1 MGVDDTTPFA
11 LLPANINNEDELL
24 EVATSREQQNL
35 KDVICFYR
43 LLTKFWFRQYDEASC
58 CPSRRVIRFLD
69 VYHKF
74 YEGLTALHLARRRS
88 EDEQKWTAIGEKAT
102 SLFQTWEGYC
112 AWNFENKSM
121 LLQAE
126 LHFLKGEHD
135 QAEEKYKASIVS
147 AYKHHFLHEEGLAM
161 ELSGMFYRATG
172 KKEEAKT
179 SLLGA
184 RACYTRWGADAIVPS
199 LDSYISSL

>member
-1 MGVDDTTPFA
+1 LHIRDEDNGMCSQLYHKSKASILQVQQKQDWGIGLFVSHHVTVLKLMGVDDTTPFA

-58 CPSRRVIRFLD
+58 YPSRSVIRFLD

-88 EDEQKWTAIGEKAT
+88 EDEQKWTISDLGRI
-102 SLFQTWEGYC
+102 LC
-112 AWNFENKSM
+112 
-121 LLQAE
+121 LE
-126 LHFLKGEHD
+126 LRKQEH
-135 QAEEKYKASIVS
+135 ASAS
-147 AYKHHFLHEEGLAM
+147 RAP
-161 ELSGMFYRATG
+161 LS
-172 KKEEAKT
+172 
-179 SLLGA
+179 
-184 RACYTRWGADAIVPS
+184 
-199 LDSYISSL
+199 